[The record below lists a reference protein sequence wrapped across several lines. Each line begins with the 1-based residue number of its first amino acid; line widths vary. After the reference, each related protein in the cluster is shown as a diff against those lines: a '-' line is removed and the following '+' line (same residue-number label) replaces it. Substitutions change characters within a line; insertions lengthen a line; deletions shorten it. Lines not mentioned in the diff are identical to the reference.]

1 MENLFKEL
9 PMPAHDKEFQIK
21 PFLKWAG
28 GKFRI
33 LEEIKSKL
41 PLNGNRYIE
50 PFLGGGSVALNVN
63 YQNMIVSDVNKDLV
77 NVYIS
82 LRDLGEDF
90 IQMCLEVFSSDHNG
104 EETYYNFRNEFNS
117 SKDLIRKAVLFLY
130 LNKHCFN
137 GLCRYNSKGRFNTP
151 IGGLRRA
158 TCPITEMRTSI
169 QKLKK
174 MNIMTRGFE
183 ESLQDAKDG
192 DIVYCDP
199 PYLPIN
205 SQAFVQYSKSGFSAN
220 KQIELARLSREA
232 ADRGAF
238 VLVSNHDTEYA
249 RDLYEKQHGAELSS
263 INVRR
268 SIGGENA
275 KRGKVSELLAIF
287 KKK

>member
-1 MENLFKEL
+1 METLFNEM
-9 PMPAHDKEFQIK
+9 PSPAHDKTFQIK

-41 PLNGNRYIE
+41 PSDGNRYIE
-50 PFLGGGSVALNVN
+50 PFLGGGSVALNIN
-63 YQNMIVSDVNKDLV
+63 YRDVIASDVNKDLV
-77 NVYIS
+77 NVYVY

-90 IQMCLEVFSSDHNG
+90 IQMCLDVFSSDHNG

-117 SKDLIRKAVLFLY
+117 SKDLVRKAVLFLY
-130 LNKHCFN
+130 LNKHCYN
-137 GLCRYNSKGRFNTP
+137 GLCRYNSKGIFNTP

-158 TCPITEMRTSI
+158 TCPTIEMRLAI
-169 QKLKK
+169 PKLKK
-174 MNIMTRGFE
+174 MKILTRGFE
-183 ESLQDAKDG
+183 ESLKDAGEG

-205 SQAFVQYSKSGFSAN
+205 LQAFVQYAKSGFNQS

-232 ADRGAF
+232 ANRGAF

-249 RDLYEKQHGAELSS
+249 RDLYEKQYGAYLTSLD
-263 INVRR
+263 VRR

-287 KKK
+287 RP

>member
-1 MENLFKEL
+1 METLFDL
-9 PMPAHDKEFQIK
+9 PMPAHDRTFQIK

-33 LEEIKSKL
+33 LEEIKSKF
-41 PLNGNRYIE
+41 PPYGNRYIE
-50 PFLGGGSVALNVN
+50 PFLGGGAVALNVN
-63 YQNMIVSDVNKDLV
+63 YQNMIVSDINEDLI

-90 IQMCLEVFSSDHNG
+90 IQRCLEIFSSDLNDG
-104 EETYYNFRNEFNS
+104 KTYYDFRNEFNS
-117 SKDLIRKAVLFLY
+117 SKDLIRKAILFLY
-130 LNKHCFN
+130 LNKHCYN
-137 GLCRYNSKGRFNTP
+137 GLCRYNSKGGFNTP
-151 IGGLRRA
+151 IGGLKKA
-158 TCPITEMRTSI
+158 TCPIIEMRSSI
-169 QKLKK
+169 PKLKK
-174 MNIMTRGFE
+174 IKIITRGFE

-205 SQAFVQYSKSGFSAN
+205 AQAFVQYAESGFGEN
-220 KQIELARLSREA
+220 KQIELAKLSREA

-249 RDLYEKQHGAELSS
+249 RDLYEKQYGAELSR

-287 KKK
+287 KRK